1 MESKTYIVNSDGS
14 ISEINKKR
22 NTTKMN
28 SELKKLTDPFLTT
41 ILPKSLYITTD
52 KTTIDYFNG
61 VCVL

>member
-1 MESKTYIVNSDGS
+1 MKSKTYIVNSDGS